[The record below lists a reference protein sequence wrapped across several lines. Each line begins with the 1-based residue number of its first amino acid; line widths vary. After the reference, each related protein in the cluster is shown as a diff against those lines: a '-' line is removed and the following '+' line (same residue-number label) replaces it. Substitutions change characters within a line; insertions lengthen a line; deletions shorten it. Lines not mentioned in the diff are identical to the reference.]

1 MNFTTLQN
9 LFWDGIRQRPN
20 FHWISC
26 SRKDTNGQHSN
37 KEADSGMFVLSI
49 DYTMTLWN
57 HVYVF
62 SLIFNKKANNIRES
76 GATSLSEALKTNTT
90 LTGLDLGRKHK
101 RNNVHVLFL

>member
-1 MNFTTLQN
+1 MSWSTGYARGKKNIERYALPIVIVAGKTLRVKCEFIDKKVHRMNFTTLQN

-57 HVYVF
+57 HAYVF
-62 SLIFNKKANNIRES
+62 F
-76 GATSLSEALKTNTT
+76 
-90 LTGLDLGRKHK
+90 
-101 RNNVHVLFL
+101 FL